1 MSAMAGRRL
10 VLIAVVLVV
19 LAAGLTVTAVTRE
32 RGGRTEQAV
41 ASAREGDAPDELART
56 VAEAGRRADAL
67 RGEIRTLAAIL
78 REHER
83 RLDARDRHPRGSAP
97 EGVAWERVLETY
109 APGVALIQATV
120 RYEDSIGRPLRYRGA
135 EARRPWRGELG
146 PPPVAV
152 GADGPIVT
160 ATFIG
165 TGFLVGRDGTV
176 LTGGHVVRPW
186 ETEDRADA
194 LRELGVQARLHQLR
208 AFFPA
213 LTEPVPLTQGRAS
226 ESADLMLLTAT
237 LPPGTVPVLPLDT
250 APAVPGRP
258 VMLLGYPAGLDL
270 LLARVPP
277 AVVRDLVP
285 GDVAEIADDT
295 VDVPRLLSELARR
308 RLIRPHASWG
318 RLAEA
323 RPHVLTHDA
332 RTTMGGSGGP
342 IFGDAGRSSAS
353 PTPCC
358 RRWTGSPSGS
368 PPARGWPSS
377 AAGRSRRAREAS
389 RTRT

>member
-1 MSAMAGRRL
+1 MSAVAGRRL
-10 VLIAVVLVV
+10 ALVAGVLVV
-19 LAAGLTVTAVTRE
+19 LTAGLTVTAVTRDRSWRAE
-32 RGGRTEQAV
+32 LAATT
-41 ASAREGDAPDELART
+41 AREGDAREELARA

-67 RGEIRTLAAIL
+67 RGEIRTLSAIL

-83 RLDARDRHPRGSAP
+83 RLDARDRHPRGSGD
-97 EGVAWERVLETY
+97 ERVAWERLLETY

-135 EARRPWRGELG
+135 DARRPWRGELG

-152 GADGPIVT
+152 GAEGPIVT
-160 ATFIG
+160 ETFIG
-165 TGFLVGRDGTV
+165 TGFLVDRDGTV
-176 LTGGHVVRPW
+176 LTGRHVARPW
-186 ETEDRADA
+186 EAEDQAEA
-194 LRELGVQARLHQLR
+194 LRELGVRPRLDQLR

-213 LTEPVPLTQGRAS
+213 LTEPVPLTPGRMS
-226 ESADLMLLTAT
+226 ESADLMLLKAR
-237 LPPGTVPVLPLDT
+237 LAPGAVPVLPLEP
-250 APAVPGRP
+250 APVVPGRP
-258 VMLLGYPAGLDL
+258 VMFMGYPAGLDL

-277 AVVRDLVP
+277 AVVRDLLP

-318 RLAEA
+318 RLAEV

-342 IFGDAGRSSAS
+342 IFGDGGRVVGVTHAVL
-353 PTPCC
+353 PAVD
-358 RRWTGSPSGS
+358 GIAFGI
-368 PPARGWPSS
+368 PARQGL
-377 AAGRSRRAREAS
+377 ALLHGRPLTKGSVDFGRE
-389 RTRT
+389 